1 MAFLSILLFTK
12 QAALSELE
20 ADGTGVVNGYLI
32 GPGVDL
38 KDANLR
44 GVDLR
49 GANLEGANLQNAD
62 LEGSDLGMASLIGC
76 NLDGVNLSGALL
88 NGVRLSDAN
97 VAPAIAGVGR
107 STHLKVIDLEDR
119 MQNISLNTGLLL
131 DDGQNRE
138 IRLSD
143 VEKMTDDHELNIGLL
158 LDDGQNRE
166 IRLSDVE
173 KLTDD
178 HELNIGLL
186 LDDGQNRE
194 FRITDLEKNSE
205 SQVNDIEVL
214 KDEVK
219 AMREQL
225 ERLAEELP
233 ALRAAVA
240 ERDERI
246 ALLEERPTME
256 QLMDTRASTIIRRV
270 EDDQGGKIKLS
281 LRIEQSEDFKQW
293 VPLDEVI
300 SYSIPVVEG
309 KKYYRFAL
317 AR

>member
-1 MAFLSILLFTK
+1 MTDDH
-12 QAALSELE
+12 EL
-20 ADGTGVVNGYLI
+20 
-32 GPGVDL
+32 
-38 KDANLR
+38 
-44 GVDLR
+44 
-49 GANLEGANLQNAD
+49 
-62 LEGSDLGMASLIGC
+62 
-76 NLDGVNLSGALL
+76 
-88 NGVRLSDAN
+88 
-97 VAPAIAGVGR
+97 
-107 STHLKVIDLEDR
+107 
-119 MQNISLNTGLLL
+119 NIGLLL

-143 VEKMTDDHELNIGLL
+143 VEKLTDDHELNVGLL

-205 SQVNDIEVL
+205 SQVNDVEVL

-240 ERDERI
+240 ERDEKI

-256 QLMDTRASTIIRRV
+256 QVMDTRASTIIHRV
-270 EDDQGGKIKLS
+270 EDDQGGKINLT

-300 SYSIPVVEG
+300 SYSLPVVEG

>member
-38 KDANLR
+38 KDANLS

-119 MQNISLNTGLLL
+119 MQNISLNT
-131 DDGQNRE
+131 
-138 IRLSD
+138 
-143 VEKMTDDHELNIGLL
+143 GLL

-300 SYSIPVVEG
+300 SYALPVVKG

>member
-166 IRLSDVE
+166 
-173 KLTDD
+173 
-178 HELNIGLL
+178 
-186 LDDGQNRE
+186 

-270 EDDQGGKIKLS
+270 EDDQGGKINLS